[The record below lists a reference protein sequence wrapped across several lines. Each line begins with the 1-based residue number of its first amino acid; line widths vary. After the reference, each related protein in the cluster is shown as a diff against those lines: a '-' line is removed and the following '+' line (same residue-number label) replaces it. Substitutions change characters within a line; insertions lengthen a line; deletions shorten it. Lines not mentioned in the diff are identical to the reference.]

1 MHWFFGFVGLAL
13 VVAGVAGAILPLL
26 PGTPL
31 IVAGAVIHKL
41 AFPGVLS
48 WWMIAVLAVLAVLA
62 QILEHLGSLAGAKW
76 GGAGAW
82 GLAGAGVGILVGLF
96 FGLPGLLAGPVAGAL
111 LAEVL
116 FAKKSW
122 REAAQA
128 GLGAGLGF
136 LGGSVAELGIALM
149 MALLVLL
156 DLIF

>member
-1 MHWFFGFVGLAL
+1 MDWFFGFVGLAL
-13 VVAGVAGAILPLL
+13 VVIGVVGTVLPLI

-41 AFPGVLS
+41 AFPGVLN
-48 WWMIAVLAVLAVLA
+48 WWLIAVLAVLAVLA
-62 QILEHLGSLAGAKW
+62 QLLEHLGCLVGAKW
-76 GGAGAW
+76 GGAGVW
-82 GLAGAGVGILVGLF
+82 GLVGAGAGVLVGLF

-128 GLGAGLGF
+128 SLGAGLGF
-136 LGGSVAELGIALM
+136 LGGSVAELGIALV
-149 MALLVLL
+149 MALLVVL
-156 DLIF
+156 DLFF